1 MYALR
6 PGEYVLKFLKIMR
19 LGIYLVLLTTFTVSA
34 NGFSQKVKVTLNLEQ
49 RSILEIIK
57 ELRKVSDYQ
66 FLYRVD
72 ELRKCGKRDLKV
84 QDAGVEEVMRQ
95 LLDGTH
101 LTWRL
106 DDDVILIKTAPKT
119 AAPAVPQ
126 KVRTVQGV
134 VSDTKGGKLPGVTV
148 ILKGTTLGGV
158 TDAEGN
164 FKFEIPDQKD
174 MILVFS
180 FVGMQTKEVPYKGES
195 EIKVT
200 LQTDVTEME
209 QVVVTGIFTR
219 KTESYTGAATTIK
232 KEELQKMG
240 NQNVL
245 QSLKSLDPA
254 FHIIENNDFGSD
266 PNKAP
271 QIQLRGQQSMPDIK
285 GTYNGNPNQ
294 PLFILD
300 GFETDITTVY
310 DLDMNRV
317 ETIVLLKDAAAKAIY
332 GAKAANGV
340 VVIETR
346 QPKAGKM
353 RISYKGDLSLTIPDL
368 TGYNLCD
375 AREKYEVD
383 KAHGR
388 YSDPWFW
395 EQYLNQIKSEIER
408 GVDTDWLAQPL
419 HTGIGHRHSLY
430 LDGGDEHLRY
440 GVDLLYNEIKGVMK
454 GSDRQTFT
462 GGITLA
468 YRYKDLL
475 FRNQLSTTLNRAND
489 SPYGSFDEYAK
500 LNPYWTP
507 YDENGDLKQIAGS
520 TGGGGLVGVT
530 CGNPLWNASI
540 GTKNFSKYT

>member
-180 FVGMQTKEVPYKGES
+180 FVGMKKQEVKYTGQENLHIVL
-195 EIKVT
+195 EDDIA
-200 LQTDVTEME
+200 EME
-209 QVVVTGIFTR
+209 EVVVNGIFTR
-219 KTESYTGAATTIK
+219 KKESFTGSTTTFTS
-232 KEELQKMG
+232 KELKMVG
-240 NQNVL
+240 NQSVL
-245 QSLKSLDPA
+245 QSLKTLDPSFA
-254 FHIIENNDFGSD
+254 IIENNEFGSD
-266 PNKAP
+266 PNH
-271 QIQLRGQQSMPDIK
+271 L
-285 GTYNGNPNQ
+285 PN
-294 PLFILD
+294 I
-300 GFETDITTVY
+300 
-310 DLDMNRV
+310 R
-317 ETIVLLKDAAAKAIY
+317 
-332 GAKAANGV
+332 
-340 VVIETR
+340 
-346 QPKAGKM
+346 
-353 RISYKGDLSLTIPDL
+353 
-368 TGYNLCD
+368 
-375 AREKYEVD
+375 
-383 KAHGR
+383 
-388 YSDPWFW
+388 
-395 EQYLNQIKSEIER
+395 
-408 GVDTDWLAQPL
+408 
-419 HTGIGHRHSLY
+419 
-430 LDGGDEHLRY
+430 
-440 GVDLLYNEIKGVMK
+440 
-454 GSDRQTFT
+454 
-462 GGITLA
+462 
-468 YRYKDLL
+468 
-475 FRNQLSTTLNRAND
+475 D
-489 SPYGSFDEYAK
+489 SG
-500 LNPYWTP
+500 
-507 YDENGDLKQIAGS
+507 
-520 TGGGGLVGVT
+520 
-530 CGNPLWNASI
+530 
-540 GTKNFSKYT
+540 